1 MDGVIRF
8 VSGYVWTRKLLNPE
22 RKVYYS
28 KVSGYVWTGPEIPSA
43 CNDKNNSTLSKLFRR
58 TKVLIKLPMQAVLKY
73 TQDGSP
79 DSPTRTLRKPL
90 FGLPIVS
97 LKSLWG
103 WLAASFV

>member
-1 MDGVIRF
+1 
-8 VSGYVWTRKLLNPE
+8 
-22 RKVYYS
+22 
-28 KVSGYVWTGPEIPSA
+28 
-43 CNDKNNSTLSKLFRR
+43 
-58 TKVLIKLPMQAVLKY
+58 MQAVLKYTHDVQAVLKYTHDVQTVLKY

-97 LKSLWG
+97 LESLWG